1 MIKVE
6 QARDEYIIRI
16 KSNLIT
22 LEEINKWLDKLR
34 LKEIIAKSQMTE
46 EDIKKL
52 NEKVKM
58 AIWEK
63 WKPILKEK
71 LSENSY

>member
-52 NEKVKM
+52 DEKVKM

-63 WKPILKEK
+63 WKPILEEK

>member
-52 NEKVKM
+52 DEKVKM
-58 AIWEK
+58 TIWEK

>member
-52 NEKVKM
+52 DEKVKM

>member
-52 NEKVKM
+52 DEKVKM

-63 WKPILKEK
+63 WKPF
-71 LSENSY
+71 

>member
-34 LKEIIAKSQMTE
+34 LKKIIAKSQMTE

-52 NEKVKM
+52 DEKVKM

>member
-52 NEKVKM
+52 DGKVKM